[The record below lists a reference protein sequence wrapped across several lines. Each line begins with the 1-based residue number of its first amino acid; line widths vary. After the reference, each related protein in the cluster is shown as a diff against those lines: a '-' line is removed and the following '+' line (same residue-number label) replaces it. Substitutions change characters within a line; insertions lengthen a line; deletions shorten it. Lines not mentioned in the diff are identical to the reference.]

1 VTAVQTRT
9 ITTKIPARLDRLPWA
24 RWHWMVVIGLGTV
37 WILDGLEVTIVGA
50 VGATLTK
57 SSSGL
62 HLSTSGVGLAGSI
75 YIAGACTGALG
86 FGYLTDRFGRKKMF
100 MITLG
105 IYLAATALTALS
117 FAPWWFFVFRFIT
130 GAGIGGEY
138 AAINSAIDELI
149 PARVR
154 GRVDLII
161 NGSYW
166 VGTAAGAAATL
177 VLLDPKLLAVDLGWR
192 LCFALGVVLAL
203 AILLVRRNVPES
215 PRWLF
220 IHGREKQA
228 DDIVAGIE
236 QQVRSSTGI
245 GELEEPQEE
254 ITVRQRN
261 AIGFITIARTL
272 LGRYPRRSAL
282 SFSLFIGQAFL
293 YNAIFFTY
301 AIALTTFYHVASA
314 SVGLYLLPFAAGN
327 FAGPLLLGRFFDT
340 LGRKIMISGTYILS
354 GALLAITAWL
364 FDQGTLN
371 ATTQTA
377 AWVIIFFFASA
388 GASAAYLTV
397 SEIFPMETRAMAI
410 AFFYAIGTAVGG
422 ISGPLLFGVLIAS
435 GKRADLAIGY
445 LIGAALMIAAGLV
458 EVWLG
463 VNAEQ
468 KPLEEIATPLTAED
482 ADQHPAVTDGAGT
495 GPAAGQEQ
503 RRRRGRIEPA
513 LTPQAPYR
521 LWSPMAP
528 VYAVPLIDITRDREV
543 GEITESAGPGSG
555 RPAARSMSWRRSAA
569 AGAGYPAVTTRRAIR
584 TASATLAWTE
594 KTSIRPVRA
603 RMRRTGP
610 RGAASSRS
618 PPACRACA
626 RTRPST
632 PKAQQSMNSSA
643 ARSTMIRGSRATT
656 AASTAMTLSA
666 PPTSSSPFSATTT

>member
-1 VTAVQTRT
+1 
-9 ITTKIPARLDRLPWA
+9 
-24 RWHWMVVIGLGTV
+24 
-37 WILDGLEVTIVGA
+37 
-50 VGATLTK
+50 
-57 SSSGL
+57 
-62 HLSTSGVGLAGSI
+62 
-75 YIAGACTGALG
+75 
-86 FGYLTDRFGRKKMF
+86 

-105 IYLAATALTALS
+105 IYLVATALTAFS

-177 VLLDPKLLAVDLGWR
+177 VLLNPKLLAVDLGWR

-228 DDIVAGIE
+228 DEIVTDIE

-245 GELEEPQEE
+245 GELEEPEVE
-254 ITVRQRN
+254 ITVRQRK

-354 GALLAITAWL
+354 GGLLAITAWL
-364 FDQGTLN
+364 FDRGTLN

-388 GASAAYLTV
+388 GASSAYLTV
-397 SEIFPMETRAMAI
+397 SEIFPMETGHR
-410 AFFYAIGTAVGG
+410 
-422 ISGPLLFGVLIAS
+422 P
-435 GKRADLAIGY
+435 GY
-445 LIGAALMIAAGLV
+445 P
-458 EVWLG
+458 
-463 VNAEQ
+463 N
-468 KPLEEIATPLTAED
+468 
-482 ADQHPAVTDGAGT
+482 
-495 GPAAGQEQ
+495 
-503 RRRRGRIEPA
+503 GRIK
-513 LTPQAPYR
+513 
-521 LWSPMAP
+521 P
-528 VYAVPLIDITRDREV
+528 V
-543 GEITESAGPGSG
+543 SARAGGPF
-555 RPAARSMSWRRSAA
+555 
-569 AGAGYPAVTTRRAIR
+569 
-584 TASATLAWTE
+584 
-594 KTSIRPVRA
+594 VR
-603 RMRRTGP
+603 
-610 RGAASSRS
+610 
-618 PPACRACA
+618 
-626 RTRPST
+626 
-632 PKAQQSMNSSA
+632 NSVV
-643 ARSTMIRGSRATT
+643 I
-656 AASTAMTLSA
+656 
-666 PPTSSSPFSATTT
+666 

>member
-1 VTAVQTRT
+1 MPDVETRT
-9 ITTKIPARLDRLPWA
+9 ITTRIPARLDRLPWA

-57 SSSGL
+57 ASSGL
-62 HLSTSGVGLAGSI
+62 HLSAADVGLAGSI
-75 YIAGACTGALG
+75 YIFGACAGALF
-86 FGYLTDRFGRKKMF
+86 FGYLTDRFGRKRLF

-105 IYLAATALTALS
+105 VYLAATALTALS
-117 FAPWWFFVFRFIT
+117 FSAWWFFLFRFIT

-154 GRVDLII
+154 GRVDLMI

-166 VGTAAGAAATL
+166 AGTAAGAAATV
-177 VLLDPKLLAVDLGWR
+177 VLLNPKLFAPDVGWR
-192 LCFALGVVLAL
+192 LCFGLGVVLGL
-203 AILLVRRNVPES
+203 VILLVRRNVPES

-228 DDIVAGIE
+228 DAIVTDIE
-236 QQVRSSTGI
+236 QQVQSSTGAD
-245 GELEEPQEE
+245 ELPEPEEE
-254 ITVRQRN
+254 ITVRQRH
-261 AIGFITIARTL
+261 AIGFITIGKTL
-272 LGRYPRRSAL
+272 VGRYPRRSAL

-301 AIALTTFYHVASA
+301 AVALTTFYHVASA

-340 LGRKIMISGTYILS
+340 LGRKIMISATYILS
-354 GALLAITAWL
+354 GALLAGTAWL
-364 FDQGTLN
+364 FDQGVLN

-410 AFFYAIGTAVGG
+410 AFFYAIGTAAGG
-422 ISGPLLFGVLIAS
+422 ITGPLLFGVLIAS
-435 GKRADLAIGY
+435 GKRADLAAGY
-445 LIGAALMIAAGLV
+445 LIGAVVMIAAGLV

-482 ADQHPAVTDGAGT
+482 AGQHSTATGAAGTRDAPGTVQRRQRRRSEPAVTPITSAMADAGPIERRQLA
-495 GPAAGQEQ
+495 GLVHAGLWGPGRFPAAL
-503 RRRRGRIEPA
+503 RA
-513 LTPQAPYR
+513 
-521 LWSPMAP
+521 
-528 VYAVPLIDITRDREV
+528 
-543 GEITESAGPGSG
+543 
-555 RPAARSMSWRRSAA
+555 
-569 AGAGYPAVTTRRAIR
+569 AVTQG
-584 TASATLAWTE
+584 
-594 KTSIRPVRA
+594 KV
-603 RMRRTGP
+603 RRTG
-610 RGAASSRS
+610 RGLYALAPTAPS
-618 PPACRACA
+618 P
-626 RTRPST
+626 
-632 PKAQQSMNSSA
+632 
-643 ARSTMIRGSRATT
+643 GDD
-656 AASTAMTLSA
+656 
-666 PPTSSSPFSATTT
+666 PPPG

>member
-1 VTAVQTRT
+1 MTDVETRT

-57 SSSGL
+57 ASSGL
-62 HLSTSGVGLAGSI
+62 HLSAADIGLAGAL
-75 YIAGACTGALG
+75 YIAGACAGALF

-117 FAPWWFFVFRFIT
+117 FAPWWFFLFRFLT

-166 VGTAAGAAATL
+166 AGTAAGAAATV
-177 VLLDPKLLAVDLGWR
+177 VLLSPKLFAPDVGWR
-192 LCFALGVVLAL
+192 LCFGLGVVLGL
-203 AILLVRRNVPES
+203 VILLVRRNVPES

-228 DDIVAGIE
+228 DGIVTDIE
-236 QQVRSSTGI
+236 EQVRSSTGT
-245 GELEEPQEE
+245 GELPEPEEE
-254 ITVRQRN
+254 ITVRQRH
-261 AIGFITIARTL
+261 AIGFITIGKTL

-301 AIALTTFYHVASA
+301 AIALTTFYHVSSA

-327 FAGPLLLGRFFDT
+327 FLGPLLLGRFFDT

-354 GALLAITAWL
+354 GGLLAITAWL

-410 AFFYAIGTAVGG
+410 AFFYAIGTAAGG

-435 GKRADLAIGY
+435 GKRSELAVGY
-445 LIGAALMIAAGLV
+445 VIGAALMIAAGLV

-482 ADQHPAVTDGAGT
+482 ASQHSTATGAAGTGTAAGAGTRDAAGTGQRRQRRRSEPAVT
-495 GPAAGQEQ
+495 
-503 RRRRGRIEPA
+503 
-513 LTPQAPYR
+513 PQANYR
-521 LWSPMAP
+521 HWSPMYPAY
-528 VYAVPLIDITRDREV
+528 VAPLIDTARDREV
-543 GEITESAGPGSG
+543 GQIT
-555 RPAARSMSWRRSAA
+555 AAL
-569 AGAGYPAVTTRRAIR
+569 AGAGPIDRRQLAGLVHAGQWGPGRFPAALRAAVTQG
-584 TASATLAWTE
+584 
-594 KTSIRPVRA
+594 KV
-603 RMRRTGP
+603 RRTG
-610 RGAASSRS
+610 RGLYALAPTAPSPDDP
-618 PPACRACA
+618 PPADHALHGNG
-626 RTRPST
+626 TPERP
-632 PKAQQSMNSSA
+632 
-643 ARSTMIRGSRATT
+643 
-656 AASTAMTLSA
+656 
-666 PPTSSSPFSATTT
+666 

>member
-1 VTAVQTRT
+1 VTEVETRT

-50 VGATLTK
+50 IGATLTLPA
-57 SSSGL
+57 SGL

-75 YIAGACTGALG
+75 YIAGACSGALF
-86 FGYLTDRFGRKKMF
+86 FGYLTDRFGRKKLF

-105 IYLAATALTALS
+105 VYLAATALTALS
-117 FAPWWFFVFRFIT
+117 FAPWWFFLFRFIT

-177 VLLDPKLLAVDLGWR
+177 VLLNPKLLAVDLGWR
-192 LCFALGVVLAL
+192 LCFGLGVVLAL
-203 AILLVRRNVPES
+203 VILLVRRNVPES

-228 DDIVAGIE
+228 DDIVTDIE
-236 QQVRSSTGI
+236 QQVRSSTGVS
-245 GELEEPQEE
+245 ELPEPEEE
-254 ITVRQRN
+254 ITVRQRH

-354 GALLAITAWL
+354 GGLLAVTAYL
-364 FDQGTLN
+364 FDQGTLT

-388 GASAAYLTV
+388 GASSAYLTV

-410 AFFYAIGTAVGG
+410 AFFYAIGTAAGG
-422 ISGPLLFGVLIAS
+422 ISGPVLFGVLIAS
-435 GKRADLAIGY
+435 GKRGELAVGY
-445 LIGAALMIAAGLV
+445 LIGAVLMIGAGLV

-482 ADQHPAVTDGAGT
+482 ASQHPAVTSGADTGT
-495 GPAAGQEQ
+495 AAGQEQ
-503 RRRRGRIEPA
+503 RRRRRQVEPA

-521 LWSPMAP
+521 HWSPMHP
-528 VYAVPLIDITRDREV
+528 PYSVPLIDTARGREV
-543 GEITESAGPGSG
+543 DDITAAVAGNGTLERRQLARLVHADLWGPGRFS
-555 RPAARSMSWRRSAA
+555 SALRE
-569 AGAGYPAVTTRRAIR
+569 AVAQG
-584 TASATLAWTE
+584 
-594 KTSIRPVRA
+594 KV
-603 RMRRTGP
+603 RRTG
-610 RGAASSRS
+610 RGLYAVV
-618 PPACRACA
+618 P
-626 RTRPST
+626 
-632 PKAQQSMNSSA
+632 
-643 ARSTMIRGSRATT
+643 
-656 AASTAMTLSA
+656 SA
-666 PPTSSSPFSATTT
+666 PDPGRHSQPDDRAQHGDGTGQRP